1 MPRAGSERRRAG
13 NDAAPLRRLAH
24 RPVCACWAAVLLT
37 ACPQEVS
44 FVEHYAD
51 RIGVPDTGCVLERLQ
66 DLSDSNAVQ
75 QLTDEITLGVNHRF
89 IFESQAVFHALSI
102 LVRPDESANF
112 RHTAWAPNH
121 RVSELQEAERS
132 ITEVESALSGQCGL
146 AWNGLD
152 ESCHGRNCGSF
163 ALAGAQ

>member
-1 MPRAGSERRRAG
+1 MPRAGSGRRRAG

-24 RPVCACWAAVLLT
+24 RASCACGAAVLLT

-51 RIGVPDTGCVLERLQ
+51 RIEVPDIGCVLERLR
-66 DLSDSNAVQ
+66 SVADSNAVQ
-75 QLTDEITLGVNHRF
+75 QLADEITLGVNHRF
-89 IFESQAVFHALSI
+89 VFESQAVFHALSI

-132 ITEVESALSGQCGL
+132 IAEVESALSGQCSL
-146 AWNGLD
+146 AWNVLE
-152 ESCHGRNCGSF
+152 ESCHGRNCESF
-163 ALAGAQ
+163 ASARAQ